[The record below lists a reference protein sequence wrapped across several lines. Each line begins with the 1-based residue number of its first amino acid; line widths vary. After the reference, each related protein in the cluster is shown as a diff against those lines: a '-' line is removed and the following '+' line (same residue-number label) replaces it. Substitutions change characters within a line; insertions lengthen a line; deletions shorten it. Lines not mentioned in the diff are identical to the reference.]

1 MKKDNLPSK
10 KNTSISKEFKW
21 KSFKNREKNYGEY
34 RKYLGEKIV
43 ILNHTTTAFLLNPDG
58 SIDYSKQI
66 NFDDL
71 KLDLKDHGFKFTDKD
86 FTSILNSIEIKRI
99 DSLKIFFKEGGCGK
113 SFGTEKQSPSA

>member
-43 ILNHTTTAFLLNPDG
+43 ILNRTSTAFLRNPDG
-58 SIDYSKQI
+58 SIDYTNQI

-71 KLDLKDHGFKFTDKD
+71 KLDLKDHGFKVTDKD
-86 FTSILNSIEIKRI
+86 FASILNSREIERMNLMTECTSKYKMQRI
-99 DSLKIFFKEGGCGK
+99 FYN
-113 SFGTEKQSPSA
+113 